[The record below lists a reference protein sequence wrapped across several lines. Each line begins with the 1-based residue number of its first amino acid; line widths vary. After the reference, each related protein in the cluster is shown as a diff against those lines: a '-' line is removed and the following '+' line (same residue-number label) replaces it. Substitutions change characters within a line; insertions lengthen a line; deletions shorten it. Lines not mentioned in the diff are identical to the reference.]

1 VNLSLFSVQ
10 TSYVNVEPKRRRQ
23 GPPQSGMTPI
33 ETGIAVAASVQQ
45 QHYHTQQHQQQYV
58 VSGDVSSAAGVD
70 HPSEGGGR
78 PTTSG
83 RELRRARIVI
93 TVKRTAS
100 YKQWLDDNPL
110 QTVIA
115 EDDDIE
121 DVDDD
126 AIDAGIVG
134 TDEQEL

>member
-1 VNLSLFSVQ
+1 VQ

-23 GPPQSGMTPI
+23 APPQSGTATTEIGTAIPV
-33 ETGIAVAASVQQ
+33 TAQ
-45 QHYHTQQHQQQYV
+45 QHYYTQNQQYAI
-58 VSGDVSSAAGVD
+58 SGDVASAAGID
-70 HPSEGGGR
+70 HPVEGVGR
-78 PTTSG
+78 VTTTG

-110 QTVIA
+110 QNLIA

-121 DVDDD
+121 HVD
-126 AIDAGIVG
+126 DAGIDVEIVSA
-134 TDEQEL
+134 DPQQDL